1 MGLGLVVMMAANLVV
16 VTPVADLYSEPDEAV
31 AVATQAIYGTNVE
44 SLRRHGSWL
53 EVRTPDGYIGWA
65 PAASLHPLGGRC
77 YACSGRVARIESLF
91 ANIYREPDL
100 TRHRPL
106 VTVPFETRLE
116 VAAEPETEQRRWIQ
130 LRLPGGTEGWIQRG
144 DVSFDNRSLSIPD
157 TVKLARR
164 FLGLPYRWGGVSTFG
179 FDCSGFTQMLCRRR
193 GIAIPRDA
201 APQAAW
207 EGMVPVERDRLE
219 PGDLVFFGESP
230 QQITHTGMYIGDGEF
245 IHATAWQRPVVQV
258 SRLDDPHWSQL
269 LVACRRPRQK
279 NQP

>member
-16 VTPVADLYSEPDEAV
+16 VTPVADLYSEPDEAA

-44 SLRRHGSWL
+44 SLRRHGSWV
-53 EVRTPDGYIGWA
+53 EVRTPDGYTGWA
-65 PAASLHPLGGRC
+65 PAA
-77 YACSGRVARIESLF
+77 ARIESLF

-258 SRLDDPHWSQL
+258 SRL
-269 LVACRRPRQK
+269 RRPRQK